1 MQSLPQK
8 VVVLNNVRSLYN
20 VGSIFRTS
28 DALGVE
34 KLYLC
39 GITGTPE
46 NPRLAKTALAGLNS
60 VEWEYKKSAL
70 RTIKHL
76 NSLGYYVVGLEI
88 TETSVAL
95 APVPN
100 RPIALVLGHE
110 RSGVDKRIL
119 AECDEVVHIPMQGV
133 GKSMNVSVAYGI
145 AAYELFK

>member
-1 MQSLPQK
+1 MHQQ
-8 VVVLNNVRSLYN
+8 VIVLNNIRSLYN

-28 DALGVE
+28 DAMGVG

-46 NPRLAKTALAGLNS
+46 NPRLAKTALAGLGS

-70 RTIKHL
+70 RTVKHL
-76 NSLGYYVVGLEI
+76 KSQGYYVVCLELAENSVPI
-88 TETSVAL
+88 TAR
-95 APVPN
+95 PN

-119 AECDEVVHIPMQGV
+119 AECDEVMAIPMQGV
-133 GKSMNVSVAYGI
+133 GKSLNVSVAYGI
-145 AAYELFK
+145 AAHELFREST